1 MTDLARSPQSPGV
14 ELDLVPEPRPPAPD
28 FAAVFEAELSYVH
41 RALCRLGVRSADLE
55 DLTHDVFLVVHES
68 LPRFDAR
75 RPMRPWLFG
84 IAFRVASD
92 YRRRA
97 RFRREVPG
105 EAEDA
110 VDVSPPV
117 DEQLAADEARR
128 LVLRALDQIELDRR
142 AVLVMHDIDGHGV
155 PEIAEALA
163 IPLNT
168 AYSRLRLAR
177 ADFKAAVRRL
187 RPAGGER

>member
-1 MTDLARSPQSPGV
+1 V
-14 ELDLVPEPRPPAPD
+14 ELALADDPPLSPPA
-28 FAAVFEAELSYVH
+28 FAAIFEAELSYVH
-41 RALCRLGVRSADLE
+41 NTLCRLGVRSADIE
-55 DLTHDVFLVVHES
+55 DLTHDVFLAVHQG

-75 RPMRPWLFG
+75 RPIRPWLFG

-97 RFRREVPG
+97 RFSREIAR
-105 EAEDA
+105 EADA
-110 VDVSPPV
+110 ADEAPAA

-128 LVLRALDQIELDRR
+128 LVLRALDGIELDRR
-142 AVLVMHDIDGHGV
+142 AVLVLHDIDGHGV